1 MNKLKTC
8 PLCGGE
14 TILVQQQSGFSLALD
29 FSIICLDCGM
39 EFKIRRHPTSNF
51 AEYIND
57 PGKAAKEVIEMFN
70 RRAVEEVE
78 PSQEATN
85 EQCL

>member
-14 TILVQQQSGFSLALD
+14 TILCQQQSGFSLALD
-29 FSIICLDCGM
+29 FSIICLSCGM

-51 AEYIND
+51 AEYINN

-70 RRAVEEVE
+70 RRADKKVE
-78 PSQEATN
+78 PSQEVTYESQA
-85 EQCL
+85 

>member
-1 MNKLKTC
+1 MNALKSC

-14 TILVQQQSGFSLALD
+14 TILVQQQSGVSLALD

-57 PGKAAKEVIEMFN
+57 PGKAAREVIKMFN
-70 RRAVEEVE
+70 RRVGEA
-78 PSQEATN
+78 QEGNT
-85 EQCL
+85 